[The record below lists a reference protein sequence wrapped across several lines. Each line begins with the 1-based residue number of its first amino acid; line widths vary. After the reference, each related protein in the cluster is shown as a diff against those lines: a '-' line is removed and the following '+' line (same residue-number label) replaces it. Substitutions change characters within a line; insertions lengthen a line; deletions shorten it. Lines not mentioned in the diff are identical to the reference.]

1 MKKILDI
8 TQEHC
13 PMTFVKTK
21 IELARLQDIGEDAFK
36 GCSGLTSVTIGSS
49 MEYIYQNAFYN
60 CTSVNDVVVHG
71 IPSEK
76 RILQEGDILEVLLS
90 EGEPLENVPRN
101 AVEQGFNV
109 LGVEHV
115 EGTTHR
121 VIIQK

>member
-1 MKKILDI
+1 
-8 TQEHC
+8 
-13 PMTFVKTK
+13 MTFVKTK
-21 IELARLQDIGEDAFK
+21 IELAR
-36 GCSGLTSVTIGSS
+36 
-49 MEYIYQNAFYN
+49 
-60 CTSVNDVVVHG
+60 
-71 IPSEK
+71 
-76 RILQEGDILEVLLS
+76 LQEGDILEVLLS